1 MLALPAGERERSGP
15 VPTTRIPSCTDAA
28 RQVASRVVAETEA
41 RGYCPE
47 AVFAIKLALEEA
59 LTNAIK
65 HGNRRDPAKM
75 VRFEYSVSPTCT
87 EICIADQGPGF
98 DPTELPDPTADE
110 NLECPTGRGIM
121 LMRAYMDHVEFNERG
136 NTVRMIKYNRPRSA

>member
-1 MLALPAGERERSGP
+1 M
-15 VPTTRIPSCTDAA
+15 PTTRIPTSTAAA
-28 RQVASRVVAETEA
+28 REVASRVVAEAKA

-65 HGNRRDPAKM
+65 HGNRRDPDKT
-75 VRFEYSVSPTCT
+75 VRFEYSISPTCA
-87 EICIADQGPGF
+87 EIRIADQGGGF
-98 DPTELPDPTADE
+98 DPSDLPDPTADE

-136 NTVRMIKYNRPRSA
+136 NAVRMIKYNRPRST

>member
-1 MLALPAGERERSGP
+1 MPRPPTSEQERSDP
-15 VPTTRIPSCTDAA
+15 VPTTRIPSSTAAA
-28 RQVASRVVAETEA
+28 RQVASQVVAEAEA
-41 RGYCPE
+41 HGYCPE

-75 VRFEYSVSPTCT
+75 VRFEYTISPTRT
-87 EICIADQGPGF
+87 EIRIVDEGGGF
-98 DPTELPDPTADE
+98 DPTDLPDPTADE

-121 LMRAYMDHVEFNERG
+121 LMRAYMDHVEFNACG
-136 NTVRMIKYNRPRSA
+136 NAVRMIKYNRPRAG

>member
-1 MLALPAGERERSGP
+1 MHEQERSGP
-15 VPTTRIPSCTDAA
+15 VPTTRIPNSTAAA
-28 RQVASRVVAETEA
+28 REVAAQVVAEAEA
-41 RGYCPE
+41 RGYSPE

-59 LTNAIK
+59 LTNAIR

-87 EICIADQGPGF
+87 EICIADQGGGF
-98 DPTELPDPTADE
+98 DPAAVPDPTADE

-136 NTVRMIKYNRPRSA
+136 NAVRMVKFNRPTAP